1 MNSKI
6 LLVKN
11 IHIDRQYTN
20 VLSYTE
26 AQMLE
31 LCQANLVAQADNY
44 SFLRPTGSIMAGF
57 TYAQCLQANYI
68 AFQNPDYSNKWFFAW
83 IDDVI
88 YKGDKNT
95 EITFTVDAWST
106 WFDKWQKKVCFIN
119 RQHVNNDTIGINTI
133 PENIDI
139 GEIIQESVTE
149 DEAYGNEFGY
159 WVAIASNW
167 KLKDGST
174 GFEILDSSKGDQY
187 AGITVFD
194 NTVFGTQLFFF
205 HITALS
211 SFANIVWFLARTNS
225 DGHIADVENMFI
237 LPEVAIE
244 QNKLVLHEVS
254 FGDNEFSF
262 YTLNYDMEAET
273 FDTVI
278 PKRHSFSDYTPKNN
292 KCFVYPYNYLFVSNN
307 QGSNNIYKYEDFTGE
322 NCNFENQFSITIGG
336 SGRLVPKNYKGMA
349 HDDDEALPL
358 GKYPTCAWSS
368 DAFTNWLTQNSVNL
382 ATSIGMMAG
391 GIAATALTG
400 GAAAP
405 LAAMALANATNV
417 QQVQAQQN
425 LSAVQQGASMGL
437 SVAGNIAG
445 TIGQFY
451 QASLLPNISGG
462 QATGDIIWASNR
474 NKFTFREMRVK
485 TEYLKIIDDYFT
497 RFGYKINKLEIPNIT
512 GRQYWNYVEIGAS
525 EEIGYGEVP
534 AKYMDTINNA
544 CRRGVTIWHN
554 HANVGNY
561 SLNNTIV

>member
-20 VLSYTE
+20 VLSYSE

-95 EITFTVDAWST
+95 EITFTIDAWST

-119 RQHVNNDTIGINTI
+119 RQHVNNDTIGLHTI
-133 PENIDI
+133 PENLDI
-139 GEIIQESVTE
+139 GEVIQESITE
-149 DEAYGNEFGY
+149 DLAYGNDFGY
-159 WVAIASNW
+159 WIAVASNW
-167 KLKDGST
+167 KIKDGSS
-174 GFEILDSSKGDQY
+174 GAELLESDKGTQY
-187 AGITVFD
+187 AGITVYD

-211 SFANIVWFLARTNS
+211 SFTDLVLLLLRTNA
-225 DGHIADVENMFI
+225 DGHIEDVQNIFI
-237 LPEVAIE
+237 LPDVAID
-244 QNKLVLHEVS
+244 QTKLQSHTAKVISDE
-254 FGDNEFSF
+254 NTFSF
-262 YTLNYDMEAET
+262 YTMSYDMSPEKFNTEINKIT
-273 FDTVI
+273 
-278 PKRHSFSDYTPKNN
+278 SFSDYTPKNN

-307 QGSNNIYKYEDFTGE
+307 QGSNNIYKYEDFNTKK
-322 NCNFENQFSITIGG
+322 CIFENQFSIAIGG
-336 SGRLVPKNYKGMA
+336 SGRIVPKNYKGMA
-349 HDDDEALPL
+349 TNDDEALAL

-368 DAFTNWLTQNSVNL
+368 DAFTNWLTQNSVN
-382 ATSIGMMAG
+382 MAVSLG
-391 GIAATALTG
+391 LTAGAIAGTIATG
-400 GAAAP
+400 GATAP
-405 LAAMALANATNV
+405 ALAG
-417 QQVQAQQN
+417 
-425 LSAVQQGASMGL
+425 AVM
-437 SVAGNIAG
+437 SVAGNIG
-445 TIGQFY
+445 NTIGQFY
-451 QASLLPNISGG
+451 QASLLPNITGG
-462 QATGDIIWASNR
+462 QANGDVIWACNR
-474 NKFTFREMRVK
+474 NMFSFRQMRVK

-497 RFGYKINKLEIPNIT
+497 RFGYAIKSLAMPNIT
-512 GRQYWNYVEIGAS
+512 GRTYWNYVEIGAS

-561 SLNNTIV
+561 SLNNNIV

>member
-6 LLVKN
+6 ILVKN

-20 VLSYTE
+20 VLSYSE

-106 WFDKWQKKVCFIN
+106 WFDKWQKKTCFIN
-119 RQHVNNDTIGINTI
+119 RQHVNNDTIGLYTI
-133 PENIDI
+133 PENLDV
-139 GEIIQESVTE
+139 GEVVQESITE
-149 DEAYGNEFGY
+149 DLAYGNEYGY
-159 WVAIASNW
+159 WIAVASNW
-167 KLKDGST
+167 KIKDGST
-174 GFEILDSSKGDQY
+174 GAELLESDKGTQN
-187 AGITVFD
+187 AGITVYD

-205 HITALS
+205 HITELS
-211 SFANIVWFLARTNS
+211 SFANLVLLLLRTNV
-225 DGHIADVENMFI
+225 DGHIEDVENIFI
-237 LPEVAIE
+237 LPNVAIE
-244 QNKLVLHEVS
+244 QSKLKQHTASV
-254 FGDNEFSF
+254 GGQNFSF
-262 YTLNYDMEAET
+262 YTMGYDLTPAKFNTEINKIT
-273 FDTVI
+273 
-278 PKRHSFSDYTPKNN
+278 SFSDYTPKNN

-307 QGSNNIYKYEDFTGE
+307 QGSNNIYKYEDFNTE
-322 NCNFENQFSITIGG
+322 KCIFENQFSIAIGG
-336 SGRLVPKNYKGMA
+336 SGRIVPKNYKGMA
-349 HDDDEALPL
+349 TNDDEALAL

-368 DAFTNWLTQNSVNL
+368 DAFTNWLTQNSVN
-382 ATSIGMMAG
+382 MAVSLG
-391 GIAATALTG
+391 LTAGAIAGTIATG
-400 GAAAP
+400 GATAP
-405 LAAMALANATNV
+405 ALAG
-417 QQVQAQQN
+417 
-425 LSAVQQGASMGL
+425 AVM
-437 SVAGNIAG
+437 SVAGNIG
-445 TIGQFY
+445 NTIGQFY
-451 QASLLPNISGG
+451 QASLLPNINGG
-462 QATGDIIWASNR
+462 QANGDVIWACNR
-474 NKFTFREMRVK
+474 NMFSFRQMRVK

-497 RFGYKINKLEIPNIT
+497 RFGYAIKSLEMPNIT
-512 GRQYWNYVEIGAS
+512 GRRYWNYVEIGSS

-534 AKYMDTINNA
+534 SKFMDIINNA

>member
-20 VLSYTE
+20 VLSYSE

-106 WFDKWQKKVCFIN
+106 WFDKWQKKTCFIN
-119 RQHVNNDTIGINTI
+119 RQHTNNDTIGLHTI
-133 PENIDI
+133 PENLDV
-139 GEIIQESVTE
+139 GEVVQESITE
-149 DEAYGNEFGY
+149 DLAYGNDFGY
-159 WVAIASNW
+159 WIAVASNW
-167 KLKDGST
+167 TIKDGSDGT
-174 GFEILDSSKGDQY
+174 EILESNKGTQY
-187 AGITVFD
+187 SGITVYD

-205 HITALS
+205 NITSLS
-211 SFANIVWFLARTNS
+211 SFADLVLLLLRTNV
-225 DGHIADVENMFI
+225 DGHIEDVQNIFI
-237 LPEVAIE
+237 LPDVAIDQSKLTQHTASVGG
-244 QNKLVLHEVS
+244 QN
-254 FGDNEFSF
+254 FSF
-262 YTLNYDMEAET
+262 YTMGYDLT
-273 FDTVI
+273 PKKFNTVI
-278 PKRHSFSDYTPKNN
+278 NKITAFSDYTPKNN

-307 QGSNNIYKYEDFTGE
+307 QGSNNIYKYEDFNTE
-322 NCNFENQFSITIGG
+322 NCVFENQFSIAIGG
-336 SGRLVPKNYKGMA
+336 SGRIVPKNYKGMA
-349 HDDDEALPL
+349 TNDDEALAL

-368 DAFTNWLTQNSVNL
+368 DAFTNWLTQNSVN
-382 ATSIGMMAG
+382 MAVSLG
-391 GIAATALTG
+391 LTAGAIAGTIATG
-400 GAAAP
+400 GATAP
-405 LAAMALANATNV
+405 ILAG
-417 QQVQAQQN
+417 
-425 LSAVQQGASMGL
+425 AVM
-437 SVAGNIAG
+437 SVAGNIG
-445 TIGQFY
+445 STIGQFY
-451 QASLLPNISGG
+451 QASLLPNINGG
-462 QATGDIIWASNR
+462 QANGDVIWACNR
-474 NKFTFREMRVK
+474 NMFSFRQMRVK

-497 RFGYKINKLEIPNIT
+497 RFGYAVKSLAMPNIT
-512 GRQYWNYVEIGAS
+512 GRTYWNYVEIGAS

-544 CRRGVTIWHN
+544 CRRGVTVWHN
-554 HANVGNY
+554 HANIGDY